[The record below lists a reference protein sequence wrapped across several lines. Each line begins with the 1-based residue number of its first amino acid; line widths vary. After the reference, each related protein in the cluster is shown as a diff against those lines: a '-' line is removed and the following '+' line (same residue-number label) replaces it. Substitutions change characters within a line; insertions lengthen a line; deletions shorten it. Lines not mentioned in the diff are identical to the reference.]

1 MLLNYLHYQ
10 ISFLIFINNIYLIL
24 IVLENIMPVI
34 DNHHDL
40 IVRTCDYG

>member
-10 ISFLIFINNIYLIL
+10 IFFFNNIYLIL

-34 DNHHDL
+34 DDHHGL
-40 IVRTCDYG
+40 IVRTCG

>member
-10 ISFLIFINNIYLIL
+10 ISFLINNIYLIL

-34 DNHHDL
+34 DDHHGL
-40 IVRTCDYG
+40 IVRTCGYG